1 MKWISSSNMVPTSKG
16 QPTSFQMWIFPLSL
30 FEMLWGAP
38 QFDVSEQDWKEVQC
52 LCRADS
58 VNFILDLP
66 DYYGFFTY
74 SLFQGT
80 VVKNGATHENNPQK
94 LFRSER

>member
-1 MKWISSSNMVPTSKG
+1 
-16 QPTSFQMWIFPLSL
+16 MWIFPLSL